1 MAIVPAPMPTVGAG
15 RARVVSVC
23 WDSSP
28 GTGQVVSFVGRV

>member
-1 MAIVPAPMPTVGAG
+1 MAIVPAPVPTIGAG

-28 GTGQVVSFVGRV
+28 GTRQVVSFAGRV